1 MLPGGDV
8 GDELVVD
15 GSSNIDDDAGT
26 RLFDATSVTTTLEQ
40 LDPPDE
46 YARRVIRL
54 VAGASPG
61 FLESAAIDVDPDDR
75 DTWRIEALL
84 SAKNTVAG
92 TGGGDTRIIVRDLTN
107 SADITLE
114 PSDGL
119 QWTRRGF
126 GLIEANFTLPA
137 SCNQIAIRLQVQT
150 NTEVGEFAWVQ
161 LWEPSRTQF
170 SLPRRIATKKHIGQ
184 VYERGGNIF
193 GRFHPKSFTGAVQR
207 REAVGR
213 GVMLTIQPAPGPKPL
228 FYYEKTPFPALTSTP
243 PAANDDDNQT
253 WAELQWVRDAAIWES
268 YKYLKRRDEREDP
281 TRWLESLADAEAS
294 LRSAQVEYG
303 IEPML
308 VSDSKKPRGVAVL
321 KV

>member
-8 GDELVVD
+8 GDELV
-15 GSSNIDDDAGT
+15 SPAATHIDDDAGT
-26 RLFDATSVTTTLEQ
+26 RIFTATDLATVLTELE
-40 LDPPDE
+40 PPDE
-46 YARRVIRL
+46 FARRVIRL
-54 VAGASPG
+54 VALASPG
-61 FLESAAIDVDPDDR
+61 YLESAAIDVDPDNR
-75 DTWRIEALL
+75 DTWRLEALL
-84 SAKNTVAG
+84 SAKDSVAG
-92 TGGGDTRIIVRDLTN
+92 NAGGDTRIIVRDLTN
-107 SADITLE
+107 AADITPE

-126 GLIEANFTLPA
+126 GLVEATFTLPA
-137 SCNQIAIRLQVQT
+137 TCNQIAIRLQVQT

-170 SLPRRIATKKHIGQ
+170 SLPRRVATKKHIGQ
-184 VYERGGNIF
+184 IYQRGGVTF
-193 GRFHPKSFTGAVQR
+193 GRFFPKPFMGDVQR

-213 GVMLTIQPAPGPKPL
+213 GVMLTIRPAPGTRPL
-228 FYYEKTPFPALTSTP
+228 FYYEKTPFPRLTSTP
-243 PAANDDDNQT
+243 PAATDDDNQT

-281 TRWLESLADAEAS
+281 TRWLESLADAEVAV
-294 LRSAQVEYG
+294 RSAQVDYG

-308 VSDSKKPRGVAVL
+308 VSDSKKPRGVAIL